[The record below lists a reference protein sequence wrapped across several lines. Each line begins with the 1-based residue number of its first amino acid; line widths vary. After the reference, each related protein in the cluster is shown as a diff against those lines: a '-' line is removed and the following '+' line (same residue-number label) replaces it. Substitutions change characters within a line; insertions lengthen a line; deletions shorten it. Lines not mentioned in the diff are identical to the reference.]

1 MKKNINLEFKSI
13 NELRKLLDSREIS
26 SFELTE
32 NFLRRSDELE
42 SYGIFI
48 TPPSESILNEA
59 LVADDLIRRKKEKIH
74 QLTGIPIP
82 IKDMDP
88 VKGLPYTHGSLPYK
102 HFIANDDSLLVSRI
116 KKSGGIIAGK
126 TNTPENGYAGT
137 TENLISSPAR
147 NPWDLKKTAGGSSGG
162 SAVAVATGLCPFA
175 SGGDGGGSIRIPA
188 GFTGIY
194 GLKPTQ
200 GRVPKYHSGR
210 KSYNISNISTSGP
223 LTRNVTDAAII
234 LSIIAGNDP
243 NAEYG
248 ACSLIDQDY
257 TNTLS
262 KSIRDVKIGWSP
274 TIGNNPVS
282 SQIIRVIVP
291 ALKIF
296 EDLGDAP
303 KYCAV
308 PVSNGTLFAGIYR
321 GFVNLYKRG
330 KTSRIPK
337 MVAASSTKKNPII
350 QSFLQGLDHCQDLDP
365 NSIKETKYN
374 EPLINWHSFDGEEAL
389 YALRESDGEAFNI
402 SDRKLRDM
410 TALLAKKEGFRILP
424 ASTAG
429 LIALLELDEKLNF
442 EPDRFVAVLTAKN

>member
-1 MKKNINLEFKSI
+1 MDLRDGVKTAQNKVSSETKKLSSFVKDKTKSLVDRLESYEDMINLEVGDTGLNRAKGL
-13 NELRKLLDSREIS
+13 EREFDIRQLYIKYEGDNPTGTQKDRIA
-26 SFELTE
+26 FAQVYDA
-32 NFLRRSDELE
+32 LRRDFDTVSLATCGN
-42 SYGIFI
+42 YG
-48 TPPSESILNEA
+48 
-59 LVADDLIRRKKEKIH
+59 
-74 QLTGIPIP
+74 
-82 IKDMDP
+82 
-88 VKGLPYTHGSLPYK
+88 
-102 HFIANDDSLLVSRI
+102 
-116 KKSGGIIAGK
+116 
-126 TNTPENGYAGT
+126 
-137 TENLISSPAR
+137 
-147 NPWDLKKTAGGSSGG
+147 
-162 SAVAVATGLCPFA
+162 VAVALAANLAGMQCQIFIPESYHTERVEEMKNLGATIVRMPGNYEDVVKA
-175 SGGDGGGSIRIPA
+175 SSDMAVDKGWYDANPGGSNTP
-188 GFTGIY
+188 
-194 GLKPTQ
+194 LQ
-200 GRVPKYHSGR
+200 
-210 KSYNISNISTSGP
+210 IS
-223 LTRNVTDAAII
+223 A
-234 LSIIAGNDP
+234 
-243 NAEYG
+243 Y
-248 ACSLIDQDY
+248 
-257 TNTLS
+257 
-262 KSIRDVKIGWSP
+262 
-274 TIGNNPVS
+274 
-282 SQIIRVIVP
+282 SQI
-291 ALKIF
+291 ATEIF